1 MKRIIGY
8 SLLGAVVLACAG
20 CRTWNTPMTVP
31 LITWRSSISVQNNFA
46 LDGSCTSSNT
56 VGAANG
62 VNGGA
67 DIKLGIDTN
76 TVKAAATALK

>member
-1 MKRIIGY
+1 MKKIILV
-8 SLLGAVVLACAG
+8 SLVLVACAG

-62 VNGGA
+62 VSGGG
-67 DIKLGIDTN
+67 DL
-76 TVKAAATALK
+76 TVPASTASALK